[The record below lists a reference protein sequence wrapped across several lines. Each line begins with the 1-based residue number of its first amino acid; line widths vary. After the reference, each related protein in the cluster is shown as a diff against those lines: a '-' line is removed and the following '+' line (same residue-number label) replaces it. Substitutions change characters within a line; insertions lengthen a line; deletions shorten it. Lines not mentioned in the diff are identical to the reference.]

1 MNDFQQEWAIIH
13 SDIEKYEHLSLII
26 KLFSLLIFTLSLA
39 FSIETLATIFILLI
53 LWLEE
58 GIWKT
63 FQQRLESRALFIE
76 QQIKRETDK
85 NNTSFQLYSEWK
97 NNRLGSVYL
106 IKEYLSNSIR
116 PTVAYPYVLMIP
128 FLYFFT
134 L

>member
-1 MNDFQQEWAIIH
+1 MNDFQQEWTIIH

-39 FSIETLATIFILLI
+39 FSIESLATIFILLI

-58 GIWKT
+58 AIWKT

-76 QQIKRETDK
+76 QQIKQETDQ

-116 PTVAYPYVLMIP
+116 PTVAYPYILMIP

>member
-58 GIWKT
+58 AIWKT